1 MGDLSGQ
8 EDGGFVITQVD
19 RGKNEG
25 RGQFRSLPKATQPDR
40 HHAASPQ
47 GQHSAGVISKW

>member
-47 GQHSAGVISKW
+47 GQYSAGVISKW